1 MKEKIMTTR
10 KIVNKMMKVRRRKE
24 EKKERKQLKLS

>member
-10 KIVNKMMKVRRRKE
+10 KIVNKMMKVRRKRE
-24 EKKERKQLKLS
+24 EKKERKQLRLN

>member
-10 KIVNKMMKVRRRKE
+10 KIVNKMTKIRRRKE

>member
-10 KIVNKMMKVRRRKE
+10 KIVNKIMKVRRKRE
-24 EKKERKQLKLS
+24 EKKERKQLRLN